1 MPAIRPLGYWLKT
14 VDRLIDDQFGEV
26 AEQVGL
32 TRRQWQLLNV
42 VQSGARSPA
51 DLDTAVAPFLVPGE
65 TAATHLLPLVEAGLV
80 AQTPEGFTVTAS
92 GRETATRVQSDAV
105 RAIRERAMGGVDG
118 DDYAHLLQTLEK
130 IARNLGW
137 DDE

>member
-14 VDRLIDDQFGEV
+14 VDRLIDDQFGAV

-32 TRRQWQLLNV
+32 TRRQWQLLTA

-51 DLDTAVAPFLVPGE
+51 DLDIAVAPFLDAGE
-65 TAATHLLPLVEAGLV
+65 TAATHLAPLVEAGLV
-80 AQTPEGFTVTAS
+80 VRTADGFAVTAS

-105 RAIRERAMGGVDG
+105 RAIRERTMGGIDG

-137 DDE
+137 EDE